1 MTNRIEKLQHD
12 FLWGGVGEE
21 FKCHLVS
28 WHKVCSSI
36 FEEVGGLKFTYV

>member
-12 FLWGGVGEE
+12 FSWGGVGEE